1 MRLLRIGAALTVL
14 GLATMILLFLRL
26 EKRRA
31 AEPLG
36 GYRLAMSLDIPL
48 FPESAST
55 MSGQVDALYLF
66 LVALSAFFTLL
77 IAASVIYCAVRFRR
91 RSPDEIGG
99 TFHANLAARADL
111 DHHPARHRHLPLLLG
126 RAGLLGQFRPP
137 ADAVES
143 PPSASSG
150 CGTSSTPTAAARS
163 TPCTCRSGSRSR
175 SRLISQDVIHSLFFP
190 AFRTKT
196 DVLPGRYT
204 SLWFEATK
212 PGTYHIFCAEYCGAE
227 HSKMIGSV
235 VAMEAGAYEQW
246 LAGGE
251 GPRVPPAEAGKLL
264 FTQLTCNTCHEG
276 DNPRGP
282 SLVGIHGRTVSL
294 ADGSTVVADDA
305 YLRESILQPN
315 AKLVAGYQP
324 LMPTYQ
330 GQVSEE
336 TVFKLVSYIK
346 SLGSSPDGA
355 QAPAG
360 ATGTA
365 PGAPADPAPEETR

>member
-1 MRLLRIGAALTVL
+1 
-14 GLATMILLFLRL
+14 
-26 EKRRA
+26 
-31 AEPLG
+31 
-36 GYRLAMSLDIPL
+36 MSLEIPL

-66 LVALSAFFTLL
+66 LVAMSAFFTLL

-99 TFHANLAARADL
+99 TFHANLALELTWTAIPLAIVVFLFFWGARVFY
-111 DHHPARHRHLPLLLG
+111 
-126 RAGLLGQFRPP
+126 GQFRPP
-137 ADAVES
+137 ADAVEY
-143 PPSASSG
+143 
-150 CGTSSTPTAAARS
+150 TAIGKQWMWYFQHPDGRREINTLHVPVDQPIKITA
-163 TPCTCRSGSRSR
+163 
-175 SRLISQDVIHSLFFP
+175 ISQDVIHSLFFP

-204 SLWFEATK
+204 ALWFEATK

-227 HSKMIGSV
+227 HSRMIGSV

-282 SLVGIHGRTVSL
+282 SLANLHGSTVPL
-294 ADGSTVVADDA
+294 ADGSSVVADDA

-315 AKLVAGYQP
+315 VRLVAGYQP

-346 SLGSSPDGA
+346 SLGSSDRGA
-355 QAPAG
+355 HTPAEASG
-360 ATGTA
+360 AASGDA
-365 PGAPADPAPEETR
+365 AAPAPEETR